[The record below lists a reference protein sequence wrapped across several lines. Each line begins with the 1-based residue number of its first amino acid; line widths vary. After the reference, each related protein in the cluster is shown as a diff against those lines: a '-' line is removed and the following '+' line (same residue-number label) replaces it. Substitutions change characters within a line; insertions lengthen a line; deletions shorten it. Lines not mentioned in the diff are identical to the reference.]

1 MTSMKSQIIS
11 KLKDLGRIEERLTT
25 ILDGDIFSKLNKYD
39 AFWRNDEGT
48 ADRLY
53 DLRPVLMGIEQELW
67 DIVELIN
74 RDYND
79 N

>member
-11 KLKDLGRIEERLTT
+11 KLKDLGRIEERLKT
-25 ILDGDIFSKLNKYD
+25 ILDMDIFDRLNKHDSYWSNDND
-39 AFWRNDEGT
+39 A

-74 RDYND
+74 RDYNEE
-79 N
+79 